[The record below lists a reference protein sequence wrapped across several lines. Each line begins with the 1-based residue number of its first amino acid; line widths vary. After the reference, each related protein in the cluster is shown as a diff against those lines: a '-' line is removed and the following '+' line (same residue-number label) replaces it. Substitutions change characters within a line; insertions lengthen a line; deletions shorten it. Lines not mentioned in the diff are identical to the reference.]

1 MNKTLIIKMQDVLD
15 RELDRLDNDT
25 YMNVH
30 SKEEVVRS
38 SAISQSANTI
48 IKTIGLNMKIMKM
61 AENTNTTI
69 EELNDKLGITT
80 KRRKVFIE

>member
-1 MNKTLIIKMQDVLD
+1 MNKTLIIKMQDVLE

-69 EELNDKLGITT
+69 EEFNDKLGITT
-80 KRRKVFIE
+80 NE

>member
-69 EELNDKLGITT
+69 EELNDKIGITT
-80 KRRKVFIE
+80 NE